1 MLDKYILTLSSDA
14 MEADDLKPV
23 ITDSEDS
30 VKIVLQSK
38 KPITNIK
45 LMLTYDYKFAS
56 DDRLYLNGYESWTDS
71 KEYFI
76 DDKIQRVGWLFRR
89 IKNFDCSGDLFIVDR
104 KKNKD
109 LLYGFSYS
117 YIRSG
122 DTYRLIGSMGE
133 ENGYTVIKYD
143 TKNGKIHIEKDLE
156 GVTVDGE
163 YLAMEIKTYLGGY
176 NEVFD
181 KYFADL
187 KIAPPRVKHAVG
199 YTSWYNYYTN
209 VSEADVVRDLQSIV
223 DSGSKIDIFQ
233 IDDGFERAVGDW
245 LELKEGKFSQDLK
258 PLVDKIKACGMKAGL
273 WLAPFNCDKGSHI
286 YRDHKDWLVCDDN
299 GVPICAGLN
308 WGGFYTLDIYKEEPR
323 NYIKKVFDVVLN
335 EWGFDMVKL
344 DFLYSTCMQPRYGKS
359 RGQLMC
365 EGMDFLREL
374 VGDKILLGCGVPLM
388 PAFGKVDYCRTGPDV
403 ALKWKENCQERKM
416 HRERVSTPNGVNN
429 SIFRR
434 HLDGRAFV
442 NDPDVYFLRSYNI
455 QHRDSHKALLASIN
469 KLFGN
474 LLFVS
479 DDVSTYDEKALERF
493 KKMNA
498 DDDIK
503 IIDAKYISDSNIKV
517 VYSMN
522 DQEKNFIFNV
532 KNGEL
537 LAGTLPIE

>member
-14 MEADDLKPV
+14 TDANDLKPV
-23 ITDSEDS
+23 ITDSENS
-30 VKIVLQSK
+30 IKIVLQSK
-38 KPITNIK
+38 KPVTNVK
-45 LMLTYDYKFAS
+45 LILTYDYKFAS
-56 DDRLYLNGYESWTDS
+56 DDRLFLNGYESWTDS
-71 KEYFI
+71 KEYFT
-76 DDKIQRVGWLFRR
+76 DDKIQRVGWLFRK
-89 IKNFDCSGDLFIVDR
+89 IKNFDCSGDIFIIDR

-133 ENGYTVIKYD
+133 QNGYTVIKFD
-143 TKNGKIHIEKDLE
+143 TKNDKIHIEKDLE

-163 YLAMEIKTYLGGY
+163 YLAMEVKTYLGGY
-176 NEVFD
+176 DEVFD
-181 KYFADL
+181 NFFADL
-187 KIAPPRVKHAVG
+187 KIAPPRVNHAVG

-209 VSEADVVRDLQSIV
+209 LSEADIMRDLDAIV
-223 DSGSKIDIFQ
+223 ANGEKIDIFQ

-245 LELKEGKFSQDLK
+245 LELKEGKFSKDLK
-258 PLVDKIKACGMKAGL
+258 PIADKIKSHGMKAGL

-286 YRDHKDWLVCDDN
+286 YRDHKDWLVCDQKGD
-299 GVPICAGLN
+299 PICAGIN

-335 EWGFDMVKL
+335 DWGFDMVKL

-374 VGDKILLGCGVPLM
+374 VGDKLILGCGVPLM

-442 NDPDVYFLRSYNI
+442 NDPDVYFLRSYNVKHNDE
-455 QHRDSHKALLASIN
+455 QKALLASIN

-479 DDVSTYDEKALERF
+479 DDVSTYDEKALQRF
-493 KKMNA
+493 KQMNA

-503 IIDAKYISDSNIKV
+503 IIDAKYISDNNIKV
-517 VYSMN
+517 LYVINNQDKS
-522 DQEKNFIFNV
+522 FVFNI
-532 KNGEL
+532 KTGEL
-537 LAGTLPIE
+537 LAGALPIA